1 MRIQPVIPQAASQR
15 RIRGRELELVLEQ
28 AAAPV
33 VALRQAVVQVQV
45 QVQVLV
51 LVRVLALAPG
61 REAVQRRAVVQE
73 SAEVV
78 PDPVRHRCPVPA
90 KVLLAVPQPAAA
102 RALPQPRLLAVVRPL
117 LVAVLAV
124 NRQQQG
130 LR

>member
-45 QVQVLV
+45 QVL
-51 LVRVLALAPG
+51 VLALAPG

>member
-1 MRIQPVIPQAASQR
+1 MIPQAASQR

-45 QVQVLV
+45 QVL
-51 LVRVLALAPG
+51 VLALAPG

>member
-1 MRIQPVIPQAASQR
+1 MIPQAASQR

>member
-33 VALRQAVVQVQV
+33 VALRQAVVQV

>member
-15 RIRGRELELVLEQ
+15 RIRGRELELELVLEQ
-28 AAAPV
+28 ATAPV
-33 VALRQAVVQVQV
+33 VALRPVVV

-124 NRQQQG
+124 NRQQQC